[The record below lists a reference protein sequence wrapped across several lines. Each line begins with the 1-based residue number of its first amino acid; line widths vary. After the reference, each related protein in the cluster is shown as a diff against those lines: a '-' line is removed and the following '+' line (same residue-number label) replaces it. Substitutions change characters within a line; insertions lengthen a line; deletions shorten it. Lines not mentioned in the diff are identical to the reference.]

1 MNKMKI
7 RLKRTPKRY
16 FFDTHRALI
25 PKETLER
32 VEELKEE
39 VGITRMEDITSLDK
53 LNIPIYSASRL
64 GAKEGAV
71 SVHTGKGLTREQ
83 ARVSVI
89 MEAIERYSAEIKDED
104 KAKFLVESYNGNKK
118 GGEEREKVDPVSL
131 ILSKL
136 STIGPSS
143 KLEWCE
149 GYDLLREDEIFVPA
163 NAVFHP
169 YVSKRGGRLF
179 RSDTNGIAS
188 GNNLEEAIFHGITEV
203 IERDALSYVELKKDA
218 GKQIEVGEDD
228 GRIFEL
234 KEKFES
240 AGIIPHFWYIPSDT
254 GFTTVALALDP
265 ESKDD
270 GSLLVYGAGA
280 HSNPRIATIRAI
292 TEAAQSRLMQI
303 ENMRR
308 DAIKAVSARLISYDA
323 IKKRNRHW
331 FEDKDKGKD
340 KGEEEKMRLDGLPDL
355 ATDTI
360 DGDVEVALEKLR
372 RVVSRVIVVDL
383 TREEIGI
390 PVVRVIIPG
399 FEVYARNLE
408 RVGRRY
414 R

>member
-7 RLKRTPKRY
+7 LLKRTPKRY

-25 PKETLER
+25 PKETLEK
-32 VEELKEE
+32 VEELKEK
-39 VGITRMEDITSLDK
+39 VGITRMKDITSLDT
-53 LNIPIYSASRL
+53 LNIPIYSASRP

-71 SVHTGKGLTREQ
+71 SVYTGKGLTREQ

-104 KAKFLVESYNGNKK
+104 KAKFLVESYDENRN
-118 GGEEREKVDPVSL
+118 GGEEKVDPVSL
-131 ILSKL
+131 ILSAL

-149 GYDLLREDEIFVPA
+149 GYDLLREEEIFVPA

-169 YVSKRGGRLF
+169 YVSNRGGRLF

-203 IERDALSYVELKKDA
+203 IERDALSYVELKKNA

-234 KEKFES
+234 KERFDS
-240 AGIIPHFWYIPSDT
+240 AGIVPHFWYIPSDT
-254 GFTTVALALDP
+254 GFTTVALALDD
-265 ESKDD
+265 ESKD

-280 HSNPRIATIRAI
+280 HSDPRIATIRAI

-303 ENMRR
+303 ESAKE
-308 DAIKAVSARLISYDA
+308 DAMKAASARVMSYEA

-331 FEDKDKGKD
+331 FEDHDKG
-340 KGEEEKMRLDGLPDL
+340 KGEEEKVRLDELPDL
-355 ATDTI
+355 ATNTI
-360 DGDVEVALEKLR
+360 DGDIEVALEKLR

-383 TREEIGI
+383 TRKEIGI

-408 RVGRRY
+408 RVGSRY

>member
-7 RLKRTPKRY
+7 LLKRTPKRY

-25 PKETLER
+25 PKETLEK
-32 VEELKEE
+32 VEELKEK
-39 VGITRMEDITSLDK
+39 VGITRMKDITSLDT
-53 LNIPIYSASRL
+53 LNIPIYSASRP

-71 SVHTGKGLTREQ
+71 SVYTGKGLTREQ

-104 KAKFLVESYNGNKK
+104 KAKFLVESYDENRNGGK
-118 GGEEREKVDPVSL
+118 EKVDPVSL
-131 ILSKL
+131 ILSAL

-149 GYDLLREDEIFVPA
+149 GYDLLREEEIFVPA

-169 YVSKRGGRLF
+169 YVSNRGGRLF

-203 IERDALSYVELKKDA
+203 IERDALSYVELKKNA

-228 GRIFEL
+228 ERIFEL
-234 KEKFES
+234 KERFDS

-254 GFTTVALALDP
+254 GFTTVALALDD
-265 ESKDD
+265 ESKD

-280 HSNPRIATIRAI
+280 HSDPRIATIRAI

-303 ENMRR
+303 ESAKG
-308 DAIKAVSARLISYDA
+308 DAMKAASARVMSYEA

-331 FEDKDKGKD
+331 FEDHDKG
-340 KGEEEKMRLDGLPDL
+340 KGEEEKVRLDELPDL

-360 DGDVEVALEKLR
+360 DGDIEVALEKLR

-408 RVGRRY
+408 RVGSRY